1 MSFASTV
8 GAAASAVPIGST
20 EGAGSTPAGREV
32 TAVTLRYATP
42 ADEPLLFALFAEEKS
57 LQWSGANWNKAQ
69 LEPLL
74 EMQYRA
80 RSMAYRGAFP
90 QATQWIIE
98 AKAGS
103 SVGQVLRNEDE
114 LAIRI
119 VDITVANAWRGQGI
133 GKFVLKSMQDEAA
146 HQGKRV
152 ELQVAVG
159 SVAKR
164 LYLRLG
170 FKKVSGDHLMEQMVW
185 NL

>member
-1 MSFASTV
+1 MSFELTV
-8 GAAASAVPIGST
+8 GAAASAVPICSA
-20 EGAGSTPAGREV
+20 EGVGPAPAGREAS
-32 TAVTLRYATP
+32 TVTLRHATP
-42 ADEPLLFALFAEEKS
+42 ADEPLLFALFTEEKS
-57 LQWSGANWNKAQ
+57 LQWSGVNWDKAQ
-69 LEPLL
+69 LKPLL

-103 SVGQVLRNEDE
+103 PVGQVLRNEDE

-133 GKFVLKSMQDEAA
+133 GKFALKSMQDEAA
-146 HQGKRV
+146 RQGKRI
-152 ELQVAVG
+152 ELQVAAG